1 MCMANYSP
9 KYLADINSLCFE
21 KLHLSLKLSTH
32 LRLIDFRG
40 TNANLTDLNSSDN
53 TGAVALTLGVWF

>member
-21 KLHLSLKLSTH
+21 KLHLSLKLSTY

-40 TNANLTDLNSSDN
+40 TNAFSLTS
-53 TGAVALTLGVWF
+53 T